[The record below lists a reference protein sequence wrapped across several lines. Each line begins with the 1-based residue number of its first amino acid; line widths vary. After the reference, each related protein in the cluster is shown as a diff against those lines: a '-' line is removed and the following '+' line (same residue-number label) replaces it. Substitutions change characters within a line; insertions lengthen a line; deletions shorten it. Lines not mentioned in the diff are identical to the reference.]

1 MNAADPKLVDRF
13 DMQILKV
20 LRVKVHRPDQTMAPI
35 IVAVLVGQYSL
46 GEEETFC
53 KDEQGVKGQVYRIA
67 DSEGYLRHSVGG
79 TPVAVAFGQPLQ
91 S

>member
-13 DMQILKV
+13 DMQIAKV

-53 KDEQGVKGQVYRIA
+53 KDEQGEKEQV
-67 DSEGYLRHSVGG
+67 
-79 TPVAVAFGQPLQ
+79 
-91 S
+91 